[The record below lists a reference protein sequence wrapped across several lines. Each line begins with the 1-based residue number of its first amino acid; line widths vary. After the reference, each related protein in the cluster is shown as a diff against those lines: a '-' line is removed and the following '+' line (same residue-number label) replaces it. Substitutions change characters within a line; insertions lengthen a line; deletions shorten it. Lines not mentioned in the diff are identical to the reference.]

1 MQTVCSWFGG
11 AVLPSRAEAEMGF
24 VSPSW
29 EFSRQETKQL
39 LGCKRGCACGF
50 IGDSSR
56 ASAVIRFGAI

>member
-1 MQTVCSWFGG
+1 MP
-11 AVLPSRAEAEMGF
+11 PSRAEAEMGF